1 MKKFK
6 VVEKVDE
13 YGRFM
18 PPHVVFEDGT
28 IEITECDSKS
38 DLDNLYGEHIAC
50 MTETDFANWGEEE
63 IVKLFECFCKSYV
76 KWICCKNFKFNYTYQ
91 LLYEALRKWTNRSN
105 HSRFVPDNLRH
116 MFLIHILQKAS
127 TLPSEDAW
135 PALKLALF
143 ISTNNSYYWPEIP
156 NAYAIAQYLNKYQGD
171 VTFDQI
177 IEVLNEQAKMLG
189 YETVDLNRQDGQE
202 MAD

>member
-1 MKKFK
+1 
-6 VVEKVDE
+6 
-13 YGRFM
+13 M
-18 PPHVVFEDGT
+18 PPHVIFEDGT
-28 IEITECDSKS
+28 IKKTGSDPRR
-38 DLDNLYGEHIAC
+38 DLDYLYGEHIAY
-50 MTETDFANWGEEE
+50 MTKTDFANWGEEE

-76 KWICCKNFKFNYTYQ
+76 EWICCKNFKFDYTYQ
-91 LLYEALRKWTNRSN
+91 LLYQALQKWTDKSN
-105 HSRFVPDNLRH
+105 RFVPDNLRH

-135 PALKLALF
+135 SALKRALF
-143 ISTNNSYYWPEIP
+143 ISTNNRYYWPEIP

-189 YETVDLNRQDGQE
+189 YETVDLNRQDNQE
-202 MAD
+202 LAD

>member
-13 YGRFM
+13 HGRFM

-28 IEITECDSKS
+28 IKTTACPNN
-38 DLDNLYGEHIAC
+38 DLDNLDGEHIDC
-50 MTETDFANWGEEE
+50 MTKTDFANWGEEE

-76 KWICCKNFKFNYTYQ
+76 KWICCKDFKFNFTYYM
-91 LLYEALRKWTNRSN
+91 LYSALQKWTNKSN
-105 HSRFVPDNLRH
+105 RFVPDNLRH

-127 TLPSEDAW
+127 TLPSENAW
-135 PALKLALF
+135 SVLKGALF
-143 ISTNNSYYWPEIP
+143 ISTNNSHYWPEIP

-189 YETVDLNRQDGQE
+189 YETVDLNRQDDQE